1 MQHQQEQI
9 KDRLT
14 YVLSRL
20 SEAGRETL
28 LSFVLCGFSDEAEM
42 KKAEAFVE
50 DLERYDE
57 SAMAGWILG
66 SIGTTVNEI
75 TASDLEECLQDLLRR
90 DTSLLA
96 EEKGAVPSVVVID
109 KFPLHCAAGSGD
121 LDIVKRL
128 VDKGMSPDI
137 QNSKGQTP
145 LHCAALSGKLDV
157 VQWLVNEGGATP
169 DVGCYDEG
177 GTPLHYA
184 ASGGHFHIVQWLLD
198 VVGVDPSIKDKQG
211 QSPLHCAAASG
222 RLVLVRWLADEKG
235 IAPDIKDGEGRA
247 PLHCAALHGHLDI
260 AQWLVDTKDH
270 HSGIEDGKGKTPLH
284 YAAEAGALDIVQW
297 LVDEK
302 GVTPYIK
309 DVEGRT
315 PLYYAINNVEPS
327 PTIYYLVA
335 KKRAPLDIGDDDYAT
350 LVRYAVAAGNL
361 DIVKCLVDKGPTQ
374 NAEKENWELLNAAAF
389 YGHLHIIKWL
399 VEEKGM
405 LPGILECRDVIL
417 LHIAAREGHFD
428 IVKWLAALRT
438 G

>member
-1 MQHQQEQI
+1 MQHHQEQI

-14 YVLSRL
+14 SVLSRL

-28 LSFVLCGFSDEAEM
+28 LSFVLCGFPDEAEI

-50 DLERYDE
+50 DLDRYDE

-66 SIGTTVNEI
+66 SIGTTVNGI
-75 TASDLEECLQDLLRR
+75 TASALEECLQDLLRR
-90 DTSLLA
+90 DISLLA
-96 EEKGAVPSVVVID
+96 EEKGAVPGVMAID
-109 KFPLHCAAGSGD
+109 KFPLHCAAESGD
-121 LDIVKRL
+121 LDSVKRL

-184 ASGGHFHIVQWLLD
+184 ASGGHSHIVQWLLD

-222 RLVLVRWLADEKG
+222 RLDLVRWLKDEKE
-235 IAPDIKDGEGRA
+235 IAPDIKDREGRT
-247 PLHCAALHGHLDI
+247 PLHCAALYGHFDI
-260 AQWLVDTKDH
+260 VQWLVDEKGIPA
-270 HSGIEDGKGKTPLH
+270 GIEDGQGKTPLH
-284 YAAEAGALDIVQW
+284 CAAESGALDIVQW

-302 GVTPYIK
+302 GVAPYTT

-315 PLYYAINNVEPS
+315 PLYYARNTVEPS
-327 PTIYYLVA
+327 PIIYYLVA
-335 KKRAPLDIGDDDYAT
+335 KKRVPLDSEDDDYQT

-361 DIVKCLVDKGPTQ
+361 DIIQWLVDKGPTQ
-374 NAEKENWELLNAAAF
+374 NADTENRELLNAAAF

-399 VEEKGM
+399 VEEKGVAPDIKDSAGTYSAFPSNM
-405 LPGILECRDVIL
+405 LNVYKGITR
-417 LHIAAREGHFD
+417 
-428 IVKWLAALRT
+428 
-438 G
+438 